1 MRLGFILGRKVSEMN
16 TYQILKW
23 LLTTLFILIVGV
35 LLTGCATP
43 ARAEFIDET
52 KEHVHYAPQY
62 GENNNR
68 LWAGSPTFADGTT
81 SRACFNTPI
90 ASYYIYDPKV
100 GTWMAMVC
108 QLADG
113 YGIVFA
119 SPNSATPFSI
129 EVVSEYDAYLKGKGY
144 SK

>member
-1 MRLGFILGRKVSEMN
+1 MKKTDILMGLLATVLA
-16 TYQILKW
+16 IL
-23 LLTTLFILIVGV
+23 LFFLTSCSAI
-35 LLTGCATP
+35 P
-43 ARAEFIDET
+43 AKASRVQDAPIDET
-52 KEHVHYAPQY
+52 KDHVHYAPQY
-62 GENNNR
+62 EENNNK
-68 LWAGSPTFADGTT
+68 LWAGSPVFADGTT

-90 ASYYIYDPKV
+90 AAYYIYDPKI

-129 EVVSEYDAYLKGKGY
+129 ETVSEYDAYLTAKGY
-144 SK
+144 GK